1 MFIVQ
6 EQTERDELQGT
17 GALALYRHCCSTK
30 LGQVMRLRT
39 LKKTLHSLLHCSLAL
54 ATAQTHNGIAASRDG
69 YHGQE
74 LS

>member
-1 MFIVQ
+1 MLSGF
-6 EQTERDELQGT
+6 TSDEP
-17 GALALYRHCCSTK
+17 GAPSK

-39 LKKTLHSLLHCSLAL
+39 LYKKTLHSLLHCSLAL

-74 LS
+74 PS